1 MVCFTAHVFKF
12 NSTNARNWFNLLS
25 KYYEDVD
32 VTVITDNIHTSKGKI
47 SMNFFQNTLVH
58 GTTYEIKT
66 NRFWAE
72 LAAINC
78 MPRYVNDD
86 VNDDVNDNVNGDVN
100 ISRFQQ
106 NKYDPEITNAINAI
120 DSVIQS
126 RLSYGGQE
134 IFLSRD
140 YSVTTFDNLMTA
152 FSSIKNTEN
161 ITRLY
166 ISRID
171 EAIIIVLNDRHTLC
185 ISKDGIGDSTLP
197 VFDVDDGFI
206 PNAFGTGLLMD
217 EFNVSFQ
224 KWHQEFLETN
234 GDTWDEQIM

>member
-12 NSTNARNWFNLLS
+12 NNTNAQNWFNLLC
-25 KYYEDVD
+25 KYYENVD
-32 VTVITDNIHTSKGKI
+32 VIVITDNSDISKGKI
-47 SMNFFQNTLVH
+47 SMDFFLNTLVH

-78 MPRYVNDD
+78 MPKYVDD
-86 VNDDVNDNVNGDVN
+86 DVN

-106 NKYDPEITNAINAI
+106 NKYDPEITDAINAI

-134 IFLSRD
+134 VFLSRD
-140 YSVTTFDNLMTA
+140 YSVATFDDLITA
-152 FSSIKNTEN
+152 FSSIKNTDS

-185 ISKDGIGDSTLP
+185 LSKDGIGDSTLP
-197 VFDVDDGFI
+197 IFDVDDGFI
-206 PNAFGTGLLMD
+206 PNAFGMGLLMD
-217 EFNVSFQ
+217 EFNVSFK
-224 KWHQEFLETN
+224 KWHEEFLETN
-234 GDTWDEQIM
+234 GDTWDKEIV

>member
-12 NSTNARNWFNLLS
+12 NNTNAQNWFNLLS

-78 MPRYVNDD
+78 MPRYVNDN
-86 VNDDVNDNVNGDVN
+86 VNDDVN

-106 NKYDPEITNAINAI
+106 NNYSTEITVAMDAI

-134 IFLSRD
+134 VFLSRD
-140 YSVTTFDNLMTA
+140 YSVATFDNLMTA
-152 FSSIKNTEN
+152 FSLIKNTES

-171 EAIIIVLNDRHTLC
+171 EAMIIVLNDRHTLC

-206 PNAFGTGLLMD
+206 PNVFDMGLLMD

-234 GDTWDEQIM
+234 GDTWDEQII